1 MTDAHNTAPA
11 DPRVYIAQSVEGM
24 KAATAA
30 HCGSWRLD
38 QAERWSVDMDEGL
51 IRFVLPDGM
60 HASAPVQIVGTTN
73 SDDGSFL
80 WGWDHPSVPPE
91 LAEHAELARA
101 FGEAHGLPEYSNRK
115 VECDDMQAWEFAA
128 VAMRLGGASGTYRGQ
143 ASETA
148 SVWMTFGAVTLSQG

>member
-11 DPRVYIAQSVEGM
+11 DPASIAQSLEGM

-30 HCGSWRLD
+30 HCGSWHLD

-80 WGWDHPSVPPE
+80 WAGITRPCRRNWPNTPNWRSLRRSPWIARVQQPQGRVRR
-91 LAEHAELARA
+91 HAGLGIRRRGHARQR
-101 FGEAHGLPEYSNRK
+101 H
-115 VECDDMQAWEFAA
+115 
-128 VAMRLGGASGTYRGQ
+128 
-143 ASETA
+143 
-148 SVWMTFGAVTLSQG
+148 LS

>member
-1 MTDAHNTAPA
+1 
-11 DPRVYIAQSVEGM
+11 M

-30 HCGSWRLD
+30 HCGSWHLD

-91 LAEHAELARA
+91 LAEHAELAQPSA
-101 FGEAHGLPEYSNRK
+101 KPMDCPSTAIEKSNATTCGPGNSPPWPCR
-115 VECDDMQAWEFAA
+115 
-128 VAMRLGGASGTYRGQ
+128 GASGTYRGQ

-148 SVWMTFGAVTLSQG
+148 CVWMTFGAVTLSQG

>member
-11 DPRVYIAQSVEGM
+11 DPRVYIAQSLEGM

-30 HCGSWRLD
+30 HCGSWHLD

-115 VECDDMQAWEFAA
+115 SNATTCGPGNSPPWPCAWAA
-128 VAMRLGGASGTYRGQ
+128 PAAPIADRRRKPPACG
-143 ASETA
+143 
-148 SVWMTFGAVTLSQG
+148 

>member
-1 MTDAHNTAPA
+1 
-11 DPRVYIAQSVEGM
+11 
-24 KAATAA
+24 
-30 HCGSWRLD
+30 
-38 QAERWSVDMDEGL
+38 
-51 IRFVLPDGM
+51 M

-101 FGEAHGLPEYSNRK
+101 FGEAHGLPSTAIEKSNATT
-115 VECDDMQAWEFAA
+115 CGPGEFAA

-148 SVWMTFGAVTLSQG
+148 CVWMTFGAVTLSQG